1 MLLICRAFNFH
12 VLKPYNKGFISQK
25 AQVQYATAYHE
36 EFTKKILILCINHL
50 YSIPITVFITLP
62 KMSKPTIGQLEREIT
77 HRIRSLYTKQLGHR
91 PGKIICQFFD
101 TELAI
106 SIENSVSIPEQTL
119 VTAGYDILAAQVR
132 LDLNKIIAPQIKD
145 LIEEIIKKAVV
156 DLLLNTNLITGRT
169 GIIVFLEALPEVRN
183 RESIPKANCKIVQE

>member
-36 EFTKKILILCINHL
+36 EFPKKILILPINHL

-62 KMSKPTIGQLEREIT
+62 KMSQPTIGQLEREIT

-91 PGKIICQFFD
+91 PHKIICQFFD

-106 SIENSVSIPEQTL
+106 SIENSVSVPEQTL
-119 VTAGYDILAAQVR
+119 VRAGYEILAEQVR